1 MTAKSTLYG
10 LKTISNKILD
20 LAKYSLWRDWEDKA
34 QGRGLIH
41 LEEFQPC
48 LVRNPFA
55 SFYYVSLIFLI
66 PKVSRHIIQSQMT
79 CFYE

>member
-48 LVRNPFA
+48 LVLGILLP
-55 SFYYVSLIFLI
+55 VSTMFLSYFSYLKYPDTLFS
-66 PKVSRHIIQSQMT
+66 PK
-79 CFYE
+79 